1 MPDMLIYI
9 GSVVI
14 FLWGI
19 GHLAASKAVISGF
32 SSEPLD
38 NRRVITME
46 WTAEGLTL
54 CFIGIVAALS
64 GGGALLWACAGM
76 LVALAVLSSF
86 TGARTPVIPMKLC
99 PIVKLCVAALFTLG
113 NVLQ

>member
-9 GSVVI
+9 GSIVI

-19 GHLAASKAVISGF
+19 GHLAASKPVISGF
-32 SSEPLD
+32 SSEPRN

-46 WTAEGLTL
+46 WIAEGLTL

-64 GGGALLWACAGM
+64 GGGAVLWACAGM
-76 LVALAVLSSF
+76 LVALAILSSF
-86 TGARTPVIPMKLC
+86 TGARTSVIPMRLC
-99 PIVKLCVAALFTLG
+99 PVVKLCAAVLFTLG
-113 NVLQ
+113 NVL